1 MANGRQLGFFSG
13 DEALRE
19 VAKYDGS
26 WNWCL
31 VGPDPEKLPLSGGG
45 RGCIEEMK
53 DAIGAH
59 PMSYGLL
66 RISFGTGKDQKTRFV
81 FVHASD
87 ADDPSNGYSLRE
99 RGQAIA
105 KAPAMDSA
113 ICKFAQVSCRVQ
125 ITTKA
130 DCTPEFIV
138 DRLQKVANFDADCFT
153 VPAYKAAMEDFR
165 DKNPVDEDEEQVQV
179 VACKMVS
186 ERAPA
191 HSEAPPA
198 PEPELR
204 RADSIESALKQRKA
218 MKLYKKGD
226 SVLVY
231 SNAAHVW
238 HDDGVIIEVIDEAC
252 KRDGF
257 ALPAGSMK
265 AQYNNGRRYKWVT
278 PVQAKDFLKKSTR
291 PVPPPPLTG
300 ELFKETHNFI
310 TEWHVRHFELSKGFL
325 QWWMTADDAR
335 NGARPNGV
343 VSLLGLQMRV
353 LETVFSLRTSST
365 KGVIYSFDATTDEGV
380 SKWTEHLSKHAAYCE
395 EMRNHLAQQKNET
408 ERDVIAGGEAPRA
421 MSATPTA
428 DGVPTPAPQH

>member
-1 MANGRQLGFFSG
+1 
-13 DEALRE
+13 
-19 VAKYDGS
+19 
-26 WNWCL
+26 
-31 VGPDPEKLPLSGGG
+31 
-45 RGCIEEMK
+45 
-53 DAIGAH
+53 
-59 PMSYGLL
+59 
-66 RISFGTGKDQKTRFV
+66 
-81 FVHASD
+81 
-87 ADDPSNGYSLRE
+87 LRE

-105 KAPAMDSA
+105 KAPAMEAA
-113 ICKFAQVSCRVQ
+113 ICKYAQLSCRVQ
-125 ITTKA
+125 ITSKS
-130 DCTPEFIV
+130 DCTPEFVIQY
-138 DRLQKVANFDADCFT
+138 LQKVANFDADAFT
-153 VPAYKAAMEDFR
+153 LQEYKAAMEEFR
-165 DKNPVDEDEEQVQV
+165 QQNPVDEEEEEVQM
-179 VACKMVS
+179 VACRLVS

-191 HSEAPPA
+191 ASEAPPA
-198 PEPELR
+198 PEPE
-204 RADSIESALKQRKA
+204 ADSTESTLKQRKP

-226 SVLVY
+226 AVLVY
-231 SNAAHVW
+231 SNAAQVW

-335 NGARPNGV
+335 TGARPNGV

-365 KGVIYSFDATTDEGV
+365 KGVIYSFDATTEEGV
-380 SKWTEHLSKHAAYCE
+380 AKWTDHLSKHAAYCE
-395 EMRNHLAQQKNET
+395 EMRAHLAQQKMESEGAIVGNE
-408 ERDVIAGGEAPRA
+408 EAPNAITGAPAARNE
-421 MSATPTA
+421 SL
-428 DGVPTPAPQH
+428 APQH